1 MDERET
7 KLNKKKELILLK
19 LGGGLLTDKSKP
31 LSLRE
36 AVVKSTVEQ
45 IINANKQ
52 MILIHGGGS
61 FGHPL
66 AKKYSVSQ
74 GINPS
79 IPNQIFGFA
88 ETHHAMNKLNSYL
101 VNFFLEKEYPT
112 LSIQPS
118 SIFIKDFHNYSLNSI
133 DIIEAALDLKVMP
146 ILYGDVVLDKQG
158 SFTIISG
165 DQIIIE
171 LCKNLKKYSVSKV
184 IFATETDGI
193 FINAADNKGNHI
205 KLVDEISFE
214 ELDGLDL
221 ADLGHKIDV
230 TGGIQGKIESIKEL
244 GRFNIP
250 VQILNGLEEG
260 NILKSLTNK
269 KITSTY
275 IKIK

>member
-1 MDERET
+1 M
-7 KLNKKKELILLK
+7 NKNNELILLK

-36 AVVKSTVEQ
+36 AVVKSTVKQ
-45 IINANKQ
+45 IIKANKQ
-52 MILIHGGGS
+52 LILIHGGGS

-74 GINPS
+74 GINSS
-79 IPNQIFGFA
+79 IPNQIFGFS

-101 VNFFLEKEYPT
+101 VNFFLEKKYPI
-112 LSIQPS
+112 LSMQPS
-118 SIFIKDFHNYSLNSI
+118 SIFIKDSHNYSLYSI
-133 DIIEAALDLKVMP
+133 DIIEATLDLKVMP

-171 LCKNLKKYSVSKV
+171 LCENLKKYSVSKV

-193 FINAADNKGNHI
+193 FIKDTERNGKYI
-205 KLVDEISFE
+205 KLVDEISFK

-250 VQILNGLEEG
+250 VQIINGLEEG

-269 KITSTY
+269 IISSTN